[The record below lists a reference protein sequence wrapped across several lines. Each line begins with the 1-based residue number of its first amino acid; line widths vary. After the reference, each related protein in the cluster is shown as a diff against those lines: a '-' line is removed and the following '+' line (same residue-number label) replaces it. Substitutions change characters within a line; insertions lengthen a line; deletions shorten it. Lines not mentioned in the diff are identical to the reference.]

1 MPQLKSLAR
10 RHALDLLVAAG
21 ALAAALELVLRD
33 GQKDGPETS
42 LWFAAPA
49 AAFLVLPLLGRRRW
63 PFAAPVAVFLLAAA
77 FSFADGQL
85 VVGTATISIAG
96 LAASFLLGQLRDPSR
111 SRMGLATEVCALA
124 IIVAN
129 DPDHATGD
137 FILTP
142 ALFAIAWLGGL
153 ALRERA
159 VHAEVAEAR
168 ADHAE
173 RERETAARIAVAEE
187 RTRIARE
194 LHDIVAHAV
203 SVMVLQV
210 GAVRHK
216 LPPELERDKEAL
228 TGVEQTG
235 RDALGEMR
243 RLLGAM
249 RQGAEEVELGPQPGL
264 AGLDSLLEAF
274 RRAGLPVELNVRGDA
289 IQLPPPLDLSAY
301 RIVQELGCTNTLK
314 HARAHHADV
323 LIEYAPDALGI
334 EVSDDGEGSPTGNG
348 LGHGLVG
355 IRERVKIF
363 GGEMTAGPVSGGG
376 YLLSARFPL
385 DGHGP

>member
-1 MPQLKSLAR
+1 MTRIESLAR
-10 RHALDLLVAAG
+10 RHGLDLLIAAG
-21 ALAAALELVLRD
+21 ALAAALEMVLRD
-33 GQKDGPETS
+33 GRADAADTS

-49 AAFLVLPLLGRRRW
+49 AALVVLLLLGRRRW
-63 PFAAPVAVFLLAAA
+63 PFAAPLAVFLLAAA
-77 FSFADGQL
+77 VSFADGRL
-85 VVGTATISIAG
+85 VTGTATISIAG
-96 LAASFLLGQLRDPSR
+96 LAASFLLGQLRDAPR
-111 SRMGLATEVCALA
+111 SRLGLAIEVCALA

-129 DPDHATGD
+129 NPDHAGAD
-137 FILTP
+137 FVLTP

-153 ALRERA
+153 ALREREA
-159 VHAEVAEAR
+159 HAEVAEAR
-168 ADHAE
+168 AAHAE
-173 RERETAARIAVAEE
+173 REREAAARIAVAEE

-216 LPPELERDKEAL
+216 LPDERESDRDAL

-235 RDALGEMR
+235 RAALGEMR

-264 AGLDSLLEAF
+264 AGIDSLLDEF
-274 RRAGLPVELNVRGDA
+274 RRAGLPVELHVQGDP

-301 RIVQELGCTNTLK
+301 RIVQEGLTNTLK
-314 HARAHHADV
+314 HARAGHADV
-323 LIEYAPDALGI
+323 LIDYAPDALRIG
-334 EVSDDGEGSPTGNG
+334 VRDDGDGSTTSDG

-355 IRERVKIF
+355 IRERVKIY
-363 GGEMTAGPVSGGG
+363 GGELTAGPASGGG
-376 YLLSARFPL
+376 YLLSARIPL
-385 DGHGP
+385 DGDRP